1 VLFVEELFAQGHPN
15 ILGTH
20 RMTFEIT
27 KDHELSRRGDCVI
40 AVNATKGPREMLAEF
55 KRACMTESSRITMSL
70 EALGMSEIIQGAGSQ
85 NLSFAHPNEM
95 VGRKSSYASDRTIMI
110 RANKA
115 ACDLDRRLMQ
125 ALRSPE
131 TKLCIRISVEI

>member
-1 VLFVEELFAQGHPN
+1 VKLVEELFAQGHPN

-20 RMTFEIT
+20 KMTFEIT
-27 KDHELSRRGDCVI
+27 KEHELSRRGDCII
-40 AVNATKGPREMLAEF
+40 AVNATRGPREMLAEF
-55 KRACMTESSRITMSL
+55 KRACMQESSRITMLL
-70 EALGMSEIIQGAGSQ
+70 EASGIFEVIQGVGSP

-115 ACDLDRRLMQ
+115 ACDLDRRLVQ

-131 TKLCIRISVEI
+131 TKLTVRICVEI

>member
-1 VLFVEELFAQGHPN
+1 VEELLAQGHPN

-40 AVNATKGPREMLAEF
+40 AVAATKGPRDMSAEF
-55 KRACMTESSRITMSL
+55 KRACMQESARITIRL
-70 EALGMSEIIQGAGSQ
+70 EASGIFEVIQGAGSP
-85 NLSFAHPNEM
+85 NLSFAHPKEM
-95 VGRKSSYASDRTIMI
+95 VGRKSSYASDRTVMI

-115 ACDLDRRLMQ
+115 ACDLDRLLME
-125 ALRSPE
+125 ALRSPQ
-131 TKLCIRISVEI
+131 TKLTVRVSVEI

>member
-1 VLFVEELFAQGHPN
+1 VEELFAQGHPN

-40 AVNATKGPREMLAEF
+40 AVAATKGPREMSADF
-55 KRACMTESSRITMSL
+55 KRACMQESSRITMRL
-70 EALGMSEIIQGAGSQ
+70 EASGIFEVIQGAGSP
-85 NLSFAHPNEM
+85 NLSFAHPKEM

-115 ACDLDRRLMQ
+115 ACDLDRLLLE
-125 ALRSPE
+125 ALRSPQ
-131 TKLCIRISVEI
+131 TKLTVRVSVEI

>member
-1 VLFVEELFAQGHPN
+1 MQFVEELFAQGHPN

-40 AVNATKGPREMLAEF
+40 AVNATKGPGEMLAEF
-55 KRACMTESSRITMSL
+55 KRACMQESSRITMRL
-70 EALGMSEIIQGAGSQ
+70 EAAGIFETIQGAGSP

-125 ALRSPE
+125 ALRSPQ
-131 TKLCIRISVEI
+131 TKLTVRICVEI